1 MRLLILCLALSLP
14 AYAGPLEETRY
25 CGAEPKRTADGS
37 ILRRADVL
45 REFKRLYPCPST
57 GRATG
62 PCPGWNIDHTI
73 PLACGGCD
81 SIPNLSWLPVEIKR
95 CAGQFCKDRWER
107 RVYCGSGVASDRT
120 KLSR

>member
-45 REFKRLYPCPST
+45 RAFRDAGFPAKR
-57 GRATG
+57 A
-62 PCPGWNIDHTI
+62 WHNI
-73 PLACGGCD
+73 A
-81 SIPNLSWLPVEIKR
+81 V
-95 CAGQFCKDRWER
+95 ER
-107 RVYCGSGVASDRT
+107 RLGSGFVVFAIVH
-120 KLSR
+120 SRPRSLLR

>member
-45 REFKRLYPCPST
+45 RAFRDLYPCP
-57 GRATG
+57 ATG
-62 PCPGWNIDHTI
+62 EKRGACPDWAIDHVI
-73 PLACGGCD
+73 PLAVGGCD
-81 SIPNLSWLPVEIKR
+81 SVSNLQWLPNHLKS
-95 CAGQFCKDRWER
+95 CSGTCKDRWER
-107 RVYCGSGVASDRT
+107 RVYLRAE
-120 KLSR
+120 